1 MVHDDLQ
8 LVPAKLIKQRSSTLG
23 LQLWVS
29 ILRLGMLL
37 LVCDDLFFF
46 FFIQT

>member
-23 LQLWVS
+23 VKTKKINRKFS
-29 ILRLGMLL
+29 N
-37 LVCDDLFFF
+37 
-46 FFIQT
+46 